1 MKRRIFEIA
10 FICSAVALV
19 GLVGLLNCLQGT
31 PFLGG
36 LKCNY
41 ALTSNDLVIK
51 AGATA
56 VFLLF
61 LALLLGPVLATIIQ
75 PRLNK
80 NQNRS
85 RPRIE

>member
-1 MKRRIFEIA
+1 MNHRIFEIA
-10 FICSAVALV
+10 FICSAIALV

-41 ALTSNDLVIK
+41 TLTSNDLVIK
-51 AGATA
+51 LGASA

-61 LALLLGPVLATIIQ
+61 LALLLGPVLATIVQ
-75 PRLNK
+75 PRVNK
-80 NQNRS
+80 HQKRS
-85 RPRIE
+85 

>member
-10 FICSAVALV
+10 FICLAIALV
-19 GLVGLLNCLQGT
+19 SLVGLLNCLQGT

-36 LKCNY
+36 LKCSY

-51 AGATA
+51 LGATA

-61 LALLLGPVLATIIQ
+61 VALLLGPILATLIQ
-75 PRLNK
+75 PHLNK
-80 NQNRS
+80 HQNR
-85 RPRIE
+85 R

>member
-10 FICSAVALV
+10 FICLAVALV

-31 PFLGG
+31 LFLGG

-51 AGATA
+51 LAATA

-61 LALLLGPVLATIIQ
+61 LALLLGPVVATIIR
-75 PRLNK
+75 PRLSK
-80 NQNRS
+80 HQNRS
-85 RPRIE
+85 

>member
-10 FICSAVALV
+10 FICSAIGLVA
-19 GLVGLLNCLQGT
+19 LVGLLNCLQGT

-41 ALTSNDLVIK
+41 TLTSNDLVIK
-51 AGATA
+51 LGATA

-61 LALLLGPVLATIIQ
+61 LALLLGPVLATLIH
-75 PRLNK
+75 PHLNK
-80 NQNRS
+80 HQNRS
-85 RPRIE
+85 

>member
-1 MKRRIFEIA
+1 MKRRLFEIG
-10 FICSAVALV
+10 FVGSAIVLV

-41 ALTSNDLVIK
+41 ALTSSDLVIK
-51 AGATA
+51 LGATA

-61 LALLLGPVLATIIQ
+61 LALLLGPVLATLIQ
-75 PRLNK
+75 PHLNK
-80 NQNRS
+80 HPNRS
-85 RPRIE
+85 

>member
-10 FICSAVALV
+10 FVCSAVALV
-19 GLVGLLNCLQGT
+19 SLVGLLNCLQGT

-36 LKCNY
+36 LKCSY
-41 ALTSNDLVIK
+41 ALTSSDLVIK
-51 AGATA
+51 LGATA

-61 LALLLGPVLATIIQ
+61 LALLLGPVFATIIQ

-80 NQNRS
+80 DQNRS
-85 RPRIE
+85 

>member
-1 MKRRIFEIA
+1 MNHRIFEIA
-10 FICSAVALV
+10 FICSAIALV

-41 ALTSNDLVIK
+41 TLTSNDLVIK
-51 AGATA
+51 LGASA

-61 LALLLGPVLATIIQ
+61 IALLLGPVLATIVQ
-75 PRLNK
+75 PRVNK
-80 NQNRS
+80 HQKRS
-85 RPRIE
+85 